1 MKRTRIILPLLFIT
15 LLPFSFVSGQEKKNE
30 EKIKIVI
37 ADKSGTNVVID
48 TTFTSDNKLD
58 SLKLKDGTVVYI
70 GKDPY
75 EESLQGNKRI
85 YIKSPDGKNAKKV
98 TREVTVIS
106 SDSDELPAIDEKIGD
121 NVVVYNHSGDK
132 NDGHGKSYKVI
143 TRVGKDGEKSDVK
156 YIYFNDDK
164 EAGQTIDEKFD
175 IRLNEDEFDHD
186 TDNTKHVIA
195 KNGVVV
201 TIEGSDEAKI
211 NELVK
216 EIEKSLDINKEKPA
230 VKPEVK

>member
-1 MKRTRIILPLLFIT
+1 LILFIIF
-15 LLPFSFVSGQEKKNE
+15 LPFSFVSGQEKKNE

-58 SLKLKDGTVVYI
+58 SLKLKDGTVVYV
-70 GKDPY
+70 GKDRD
-75 EESLQGNKRI
+75 EESFQGNKRI
-85 YIKSPDGKNAKKV
+85 YIKSPDSKNAKNV

-106 SDSDELPAIDEKIGD
+106 SDSDELPALDEKIGD
-121 NVVVYNHSGDK
+121 NIVVFSASGDK

-143 TRVGKDGEKSDVK
+143 TRVGKDGEKSDMK
-156 YIYFNDDK
+156 YIYINDDK
-164 EAGQTIDEKFD
+164 EADQTSDEKFD
-175 IRLNEDEFDHD
+175 IYLNGDEFDHD

-216 EIEKSLDINKEKPA
+216 EIEKSLDFNKDQPA
-230 VKPEVK
+230 VKPDVK